1 MSYFFEH
8 VRSTH
13 SSRSS
18 LLGNVDD
25 VGIISL
31 LDVFEARASPGGV
44 IRDDEILEE
53 ARATRGDE
61 RPKSQ
66 QRRPPSPSWILLDEK
81 SEKFEDKAAFLV
93 TCKNYLY
100 ASEINTS

>member
-1 MSYFFEH
+1 MSYFYEH

-18 LLGNVDD
+18 LLGNVDA
-25 VGIISL
+25 VGIIISL
-31 LDVFEARASPGGV
+31 LDVFEARASPG
-44 IRDDEILEE
+44 DEIPEE

-61 RPKSQ
+61 HPKSQ
-66 QRRPPSPSWILLDEK
+66 QRRPPNPSWILLDEK

-93 TCKNYLY
+93 ELTHLLVARIVY
-100 ASEINTS
+100 SFQR